1 MSLSTAAH
9 TARRLVEPVLTV
21 VFPSSCG
28 FCGRLLTQPT
38 RGPLCGDCWAALPR
52 HDTPRCRCGLP
63 LPPGRPACG
72 RCRRGHQPLA
82 AATSLGPY
90 EGPLRIAVH
99 ELKYRGR
106 RRVAGRLARTLLESS
121 QARSLVEESDIL
133 VPVPLHPRRLR
144 ERGFNQAAL
153 LARELGK
160 EMDRRFDERALVRR
174 KDTSPQTGL
183 SSAARRRNVEGA
195 FVVRRRG
202 PVAGKVVTLV
212 DDVFTTGATAYECAR
227 ALAEA
232 GAREVR
238 LLSVARVL

>member
-1 MSLSTAAH
+1 MILSAAAD
-9 TARRLVEPVLTV
+9 TARRMVEPVLTV

-28 FCGRLLTQPT
+28 ACGRLLTQPT

-63 LPPGRPACG
+63 LAPGSPACG
-72 RCRRGHQPLA
+72 RCRRGRQPLA

-90 EGPLRIAVH
+90 EGPLRIAIH

-106 RRVAGRLARTLLESS
+106 RRVAGRLAKTLLESGP
-121 QARSLVEESDIL
+121 ARSLVEGSDVL

-160 EMDRRFDERALVRR
+160 EADRRCDERALVRR